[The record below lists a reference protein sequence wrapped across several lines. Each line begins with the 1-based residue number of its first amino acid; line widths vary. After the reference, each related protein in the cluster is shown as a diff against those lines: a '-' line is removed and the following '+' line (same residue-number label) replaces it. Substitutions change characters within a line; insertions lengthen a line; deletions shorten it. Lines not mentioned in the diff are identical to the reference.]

1 MMLKR
6 TALVSL
12 LLLAVCFSVFGADG
26 GEIERRIA
34 ALEGVTETKAL
45 PSGEF
50 AGKYEV
56 MIEQPLN
63 WRRPAKGTFLQRVV
77 AQCLPYVGYPRS
89 LNAMAC
95 IGKASES

>member
-50 AGKYEV
+50 AG
-56 MIEQPLN
+56 N
-63 WRRPAKGTFLQRVV
+63 T
-77 AQCLPYVGYPRS
+77 RS
-89 LNAMAC
+89 
-95 IGKASES
+95 

>member
-50 AGKYEV
+50 ARKIRGHDRTAARLA
-56 MIEQPLN
+56 P
-63 WRRPAKGTFLQRVV
+63 PAKG
-77 AQCLPYVGYPRS
+77 RS
-89 LNAMAC
+89 SSAWW
-95 IGKASES
+95 